1 MYRVVKK
8 RELAQAIV
16 LLEVEVPAVAKKAQP
31 GEFVI
36 VRQNE
41 ESERIPLT
49 IMDFNREK
57 GTITI
62 VIQEVGYSSSLITQM
77 QEGDLFVDFV
87 GPLGIATEIENYG
100 TVLCVGGGVGIAP
113 VHPIARGLKEA
124 GNKVISVLGARS
136 KDLMIL
142 EEEMRAASD
151 EVVIATDDG
160 SYGIKGFVTHGIQSI
175 LDKGVKI
182 DCIWAIGPAIMMK
195 SVANFT
201 KPLGIKTIV
210 SMNTIMVDG
219 TGMCGACRLEVDG
232 KTKFACVDG
241 PEFDGHKVDF
251 DLAMKRSA
259 FFRNEEAVA
268 YNSIKSCQSGKE
280 GK

>member
-1 MYRVVKK
+1 MYKVVK
-8 RELAQAIV
+8 RRQLADIIT
-16 LLEVEVPAVAKKAQP
+16 LLEVEAPEVAKKAQP

-49 IMDFNREK
+49 IMDFNRDK

-62 VIQEVGYSSSLITQM
+62 VIQEVGYSSNLITRM
-77 QEGDLFVDFV
+77 QEGDSFVTFV
-87 GPLGIATEIENYG
+87 GPLGQATEIENYG
-100 TVLCVGGGVGIAP
+100 TVLCIGGGVGVAP

-124 GNKVISVLGARS
+124 GNKVISILGART
-136 KDLMIL
+136 KDLLIL
-142 EEEMRAASD
+142 EDEMRAVSD
-151 EVVIATDDG
+151 EVIITTDDG
-160 SYGIKGFVTHGIQSI
+160 TYGMKGFVTHGIQSV
-175 LDKGVKI
+175 LDQGIKV
-182 DCIWAIGPAIMMK
+182 DTIWAIGPVVMMK

-201 KPLGIKTIV
+201 RPLGIKTIV
-210 SMNTIMVDG
+210 SMNPVMVDG
-219 TGMCGACRLEVDG
+219 TGMCGACRLDVGGE
-232 KTKFACVDG
+232 TKFACVDG

-259 FFRNEEAVA
+259 FFKNEEAVA
-268 YNSIKSCQSGKE
+268 YGKVKCQCAKE

>member
-1 MYRVVKK
+1 MYRVVKRK
-8 RELAQAIV
+8 ELAEAIV
-16 LLEVEVPAVAKKAQP
+16 LLEVEAPAVAKKAQP

-36 VRQNE
+36 VRLNDN
-41 ESERIPLT
+41 SERIPLT

-62 VIQEVGYSSSLITQM
+62 VIQEVGYSSALITDM
-77 QEGDLFVDFV
+77 QEGDSFVDFV

-113 VHPIARGLKEA
+113 IHPIARGLKEA

-201 KPLGIKTIV
+201 RPLGIKTIV

-232 KTKFACVDG
+232 ETKFACVDG

-251 DLAMKRSA
+251 DLAMKRSG

-268 YNSIKSCQSGKE
+268 YDKIKSCKSGKE